1 MIHVRINTSIY
12 ATEDADRVMAAL
24 HKMFVFNHDDV
35 VEESRT
41 EMVTL
46 KIDPSIQYEVTVTRI
61 ILEFDSTACL
71 AKLRSKIGDKYIQ
84 ECARSILYDSKT
96 HLDAETWRVSFKLHK
111 QAAFMD
117 VLHFAEM
124 HESPLGP
131 INVDVTSDDIDSFIN
146 WFSPRGKDDAVCP
159 EDTTTISKD

>member
-24 HKMFVFNHDDV
+24 RKMFAFHQEDV
-35 VEESRT
+35 IEESKK

-46 KIDPSIQYEVTVTRI
+46 KIDPSIQYEIDVRRI
-61 ILEFDSTACL
+61 ILEFDDTSCL
-71 AKLRSKIGDKYIQ
+71 SKIQVKIRDNYVQ
-84 ECARSILYDSKT
+84 ECTRSILYGSKV
-96 HLDAETWRVSFKLHK
+96 HIDGETWRVSFKLHK

-117 VLHFAEM
+117 VLHYAEM

-131 INVDVTSDDIDSFIN
+131 INVDITSDDIDSFIN
-146 WFSPRGKDDAVCP
+146 WLAPRESGEVSKKD
-159 EDTTTISKD
+159 EIDTSCKD